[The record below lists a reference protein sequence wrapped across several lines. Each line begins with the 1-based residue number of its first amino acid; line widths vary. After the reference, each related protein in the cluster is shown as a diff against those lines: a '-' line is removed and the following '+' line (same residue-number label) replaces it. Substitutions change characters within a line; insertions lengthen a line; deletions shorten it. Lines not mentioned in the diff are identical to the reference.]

1 MLVSERICLY
11 IVDAAKTARCEARE
25 RWVTERGSYYA
36 CCAQGQ
42 ACKAFSRY
50 AAQGRAERQPWEVPS
65 FECYQRLFPAEDEPE
80 AARIQGE
87 VADAWEDAALTD
99 EDETAFDEDN
109 NLHEPI
115 Q

>member
-1 MLVSERICLY
+1 M
-11 IVDAAKTARCEARE
+11 
-25 RWVTERGSYYA
+25 
-36 CCAQGQ
+36 
-42 ACKAFSRY
+42 
-50 AAQGRAERQPWEVPS
+50 PS